1 MPKWLENAIFYEIYP
16 QSFYDTNGDGIG
28 DLQGI
33 IKKLDY
39 IKDLGCNALWINPC
53 FESPFHDAG
62 YDVSDYRKIAPRYG
76 TNEDMRQLFNEAHIR
91 GIKVLLDLVP
101 GHTSVEH
108 EWFKES
114 MKSDDNKYAKR
125 YIWANTPWEHFE
137 GVENLTGFLNGISE
151 RGTVAV
157 NFFST
162 QPALNF
168 GFANPT
174 KEWQSAVDS
183 PEALA
188 TRNDIKEI
196 MRFWLS
202 MGCDGFRVDMA
213 HSLIKGDSDHKE
225 TVRLWQDFRAFLD
238 DEFPESVIIS
248 EWGKPDFS
256 LKAGFHMDFLLHF
269 GPSHYNDLFRENPYF
284 SHKCD
289 GDLSE
294 FIAYYLDVKAKAGD
308 KGLICLPSSN
318 HDMARI
324 AGKLTEEELKAAF
337 MFILS
342 MPGAP
347 FIYYG
352 DEIGMRYLDGIPS
365 IEGGYERTGS
375 RTPMQWDTSLNAG
388 FSSAKPENVYI
399 GIDPDTS
406 RPDVKSQLADS
417 DSLLNFIKK
426 LTCIRQKYD
435 ALQSFGEIE
444 FIQKGEKNKPLIYKR
459 SLNED
464 SVYCVFNITG
474 KEQSFTIDSNLNN
487 SKTLENIIN
496 TGSSIKLENS
506 VVTVAPFTSALFKI
520 C

>member
-1 MPKWLENAIFYEIYP
+1 MPAWLKNAIFYEIYP

-33 IKKLDY
+33 IQKLDY

-62 YDVSDYRKIAPRYG
+62 YDVSDYRKIASRYG
-76 TNEDMRQLFNEAHIR
+76 TNEDMRRLFNEAHER

-101 GHTSVEH
+101 GHTSVDH

-137 GVENLTGFLNGISE
+137 GIENLTGFLNGISE

-162 QPALNF
+162 QPALNY
-168 GFANPT
+168 GFANPE

-183 PEALA
+183 PEAIS

-213 HSLIKGDSDHKE
+213 HSLIKADPGYKE
-225 TVRLWQDFRAFLD
+225 TIKLWQEFRKFLD
-238 DEFPESVIIS
+238 CEFPESVIIS
-248 EWGKPDFS
+248 EWGRPDLS
-256 LKAGFHMDFLLHF
+256 LQAGFHMDFLLHF
-269 GPSHYNDLFRENPYF
+269 GPSHYNDLFRENPFF
-284 SHKCD
+284 SHKCE

-294 FIAYYLDVKAKAGD
+294 FVAYYLDVKEKAGTE
-308 KGLICLPSSN
+308 GLICVPSSN

-324 AGKLTEEELKAAF
+324 AGKLTQDELKAAF

-352 DEIGMRYLDGIPS
+352 DEIGMRYLDGLPS

-375 RTPMQWDTSLNAG
+375 RTPMQWDDTLNAG
-388 FSSAKPENVYI
+388 FSSTKPEELYI
-399 GIDPDTS
+399 MIDPGKD
-406 RPDVKSQLADS
+406 RPNAKSQQNDS
-417 DSLLNFIKK
+417 DSLLNLIKK
-426 LTCIRQKYD
+426 MTSVRQNYE
-435 ALQSFGEIE
+435 ALQSFGDIE
-444 FIQKGEKNKPLIYKR
+444 FIEKGGKGKPLAFKRGKGENA
-459 SLNED
+459 
-464 SVYCVFNITG
+464 VYCVFNTDG
-474 KEQSFTIDSNLNN
+474 KEQNVNIGIKSGKIEQIISNGDRN
-487 SKTLENIIN
+487 
-496 TGSSIKLENS
+496 IKLDNS
-506 VVTVAPFTSALFKI
+506 VVTLPPYTSVLFQIK
-520 C
+520 